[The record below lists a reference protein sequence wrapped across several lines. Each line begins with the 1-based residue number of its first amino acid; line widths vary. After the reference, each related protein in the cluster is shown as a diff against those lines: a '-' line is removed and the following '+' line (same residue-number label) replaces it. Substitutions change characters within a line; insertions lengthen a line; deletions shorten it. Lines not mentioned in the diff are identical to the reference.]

1 MTTAKYFV
9 DILILLPHIR
19 CIFISIDIGSKVGV
33 QTPNYF
39 NKCVYCIWW
48 LMKINKIADVVCT
61 AIVYFI

>member
-33 QTPNYF
+33 RPLITLTNVF
-39 NKCVYCIWW
+39 
-48 LMKINKIADVVCT
+48 
-61 AIVYFI
+61 IVFGG